1 MGRGMK
7 AADLMAERDEDFLR
21 GVVLVG
27 KGDEDALS
35 VSRRDRGQREHMAL
49 DDVLLDLRDLKVAAG
64 ILDRDVRVVETVELL
79 ELDLM
84 PVIEEIVVEERA
96 SDELLLLEAEG
107 EDHGPEQSSL
117 GHSDTVVI
125 AGALAVLLIL
135 FELVEMAGLH
145 DRCGK
150 VIK

>member
-49 DDVLLDLRDLKVAAG
+49 DDVLLDLRDLKVAG
-64 ILDRDVRVVETVELL
+64 YEHL
-79 ELDLM
+79 
-84 PVIEEIVVEERA
+84 
-96 SDELLLLEAEG
+96 
-107 EDHGPEQSSL
+107 
-117 GHSDTVVI
+117 
-125 AGALAVLLIL
+125 L
-135 FELVEMAGLH
+135 FELRFY
-145 DRCGK
+145 DRK
-150 VIK
+150 RDRF